1 VQANASALATPA
13 RTREGDIDDPPGD
26 RQQVPE
32 SAGAAMAE
40 DCPVTAGKNRGEPD
54 AFVAQAAV
62 ADCVHA
68 TMDAVQVTRL
78 DATGDGAL
86 ADGRHK
92 LGK

>member
-13 RTREGDIDDPPGD
+13 RTREGDID
-26 RQQVPE
+26 
-32 SAGAAMAE
+32 
-40 DCPVTAGKNRGEPD
+40 
-54 AFVAQAAV
+54 